1 MAIKDILLALTSY
14 PEPSWTTTIERAI
27 QFASAID
34 AKISAIACEVR
45 VAVPGNVFGD
55 SIIDVSAL
63 AATEARKS
71 RVNAETLLATF
82 EQKATQ
88 HDVFHE
94 RIFDR
99 CLTQELPAL
108 LVDYARLRDLTIIGV
123 PEHPY
128 QEHWFAEQII
138 FSSGRPTLIIPA
150 AAGLVRA
157 FALDHAVVAWDFSR
171 PAARAV
177 ADALPLLVKAKRVSV
192 VTVTNEKRIDS
203 KRSGEE
209 LAKHLAFH
217 GATVVLD
224 TIDAAGRPIGV
235 VLESYLQS
243 APADLLVMG
252 AYGHSRLREFVLG
265 GATRSILSKPPLPV
279 LLSH

>member
-1 MAIKDILLALTSY
+1 MAIKDILLALASY
-14 PEPSWTTTIERAI
+14 PEPSWTTTIDRAI
-27 QFASAID
+27 QFASAVD

-45 VAVPGNVFGD
+45 VSVPGNIFGD
-55 SIIDVSAL
+55 SVIDVSAL
-63 AATEARKS
+63 AATEAKKS
-71 RVNAETLLATF
+71 RINAESLLATF
-82 EQKATQ
+82 EQKARRLN
-88 HDVFHE
+88 VFHE

-108 LVDYARLRDLTIIGV
+108 LIDYARLRDLTVIGV

-138 FSSGRPTLIIPA
+138 FGSGRPTLIMPA
-150 AAGLVRA
+150 ADVSAHDFVLG
-157 FALDHAVVAWDFSR
+157 HAVVAWDFSR

-192 VTVTNEKRIDS
+192 MTVTNEKRIDS

-217 GATVVLD
+217 GATVAFETVDASGSDIGEVLK
-224 TIDAAGRPIGV
+224 
-235 VLESYLQS
+235 SYVQS
-243 APADLLVMG
+243 IRADLLVMG
-252 AYGHSRLREFVLG
+252 AFGHSRLREFVLG

>member
-14 PEPSWTTTIERAI
+14 PEPSWATTIDRAI
-27 QFASAID
+27 EFAAAAD

-45 VAVPGNVFGD
+45 VAVPANLFGD

-63 AATEARKS
+63 AAAEAKKS
-71 RVNAETLLATF
+71 RINAETLLATF
-82 EQKATQ
+82 EKKAKQ
-88 HDVFHE
+88 REVFHD

-99 CLTQELPAL
+99 CLTHELPDL
-108 LVDYARLRDLTIIGV
+108 LVDYARLRDLTVIGV

-128 QEHWFAEQII
+128 QEHWFAESII
-138 FSSGRPTLIIPA
+138 FGSGRPTLVIPA
-150 AAGLVRA
+150 AAETTRSFGLG
-157 FALDHAVVAWDFSR
+157 HAVVAWDFSR

-177 ADALPLLVKAKRVSV
+177 ADALPLLVKARRVSV
-192 VTVTNEKRIDS
+192 VTVTSEKRIDS

-224 TIDAAGRPIGV
+224 SVDAAGRSIGE
-235 VLESYLQS
+235 VLESYARSVQ
-243 APADLLVMG
+243 ADLLVMG
-252 AYGHSRLREFVLG
+252 AYGHSRLWEFVLG